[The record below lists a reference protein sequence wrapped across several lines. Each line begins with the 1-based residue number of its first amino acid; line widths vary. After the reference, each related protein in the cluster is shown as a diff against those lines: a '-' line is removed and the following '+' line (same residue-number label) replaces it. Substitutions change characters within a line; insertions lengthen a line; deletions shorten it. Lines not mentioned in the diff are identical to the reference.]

1 MLLLRGPGA
10 GPDWAGP
17 SEPPS
22 AEKQTEFK
30 YFRTCAFSNP
40 YRLTGRV
47 NQRHEVCMYGQY
59 RAKQVSSASE
69 RGEE

>member
-22 AEKQTEFK
+22 AERQTEFK
-30 YFRTCAFSNP
+30 YFRTCAFTKP
-40 YRLTGRV
+40 YRLSGRV
-47 NQRHEVCMYGQY
+47 DQRHGACMCDQY
-59 RAKQVSSASE
+59 RARQVSSASE